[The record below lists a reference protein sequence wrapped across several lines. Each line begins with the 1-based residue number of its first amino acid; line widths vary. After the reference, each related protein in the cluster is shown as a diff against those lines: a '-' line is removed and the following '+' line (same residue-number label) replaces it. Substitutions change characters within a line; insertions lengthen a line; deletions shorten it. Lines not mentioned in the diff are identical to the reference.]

1 MLLRLD
7 FVDLFTRLVFAR
19 TSCVADDSTIA
30 PRPVF
35 YVATGQQHLN
45 LAYRSSSGQEFVS
58 YGGPHRENFINSG
71 DIEVGINLLL
81 SIVEA
86 NNKTKLVL

>member
-1 MLLRLD
+1 M
-7 FVDLFTRLVFAR
+7 FAL

-30 PRPVF
+30 QRPVF
-35 YVATGQQHLN
+35 YGATGQQHLY
-45 LAYRSSSGQEFVS
+45 LAYRSGSGRKFVS
-58 YGGPHRENFINSG
+58 CGGPHRENFMNCG

-81 SIVEA
+81 SGGEA